1 MTKDPHFRFPLCFS
15 QQQFPSK
22 PPKDYPFS
30 TITFV
35 SQEVTIDDA
44 LQNIIEGRAVCYF
57 FHSAKQDGIIS
68 THDKTETNFLST
80 STVMYDFDDMEIS
93 MEEFIQPLPFPP
105 SFAYTTYS
113 NELDGLHSFRLAF
126 VLKDAVEG
134 VETFYCL
141 YDAIAKANGFA
152 RENRGQHG
160 GWDYLKVNQMYYGTT
175 PKASTYRSG
184 IIYCQKDFD
193 QFVSTMMKR
202 DVTQFDSAASRNKLD
217 SYVSTDTNGYAKQGS
232 YINPEFRSDFLY
244 RPFQAF
250 FRKYRDKYYSNYKSS
265 LETPLI
271 LDESRM
277 FYRYPEK
284 YYCVV
289 YNRCGKETLRWTVGQ
304 NRKKKLYRAAL
315 IMLANN
321 PLLSLENLIFNLAL
335 ELSCHYDNYDKKIS
349 RKYLLKM
356 AVKVYHNR
364 VCPWP
369 TKHGEFK
376 VNKPYWHEQ
385 GITPNEAKEIVKR
398 YLKAKKIG
406 QYINPELTLKENL
419 IILHQNGF
427 KITDKTLKEMVSR
440 GDIQIMGGKT
450 PRTSLSCCPN
460 DDTIL
465 ELIRENEK
473 TTLTKIAKALGLSKP
488 TVNRRIKAMKGKMI
502 DREGDNRTGRWII
515 LPEFQDY
522 ADHKKVDNAMV
533 TEDCS
538 IPAENANMVPQ
549 SFSGACIA
557 SWETSQF
564 SPTEQAAEIQN
575 IMDGEGCKIIA
586 DGAEQNHGQVF
597 LRQANSIVGTKSIV
611 SGAR

>member
-1 MTKDPHFRFPLCFS
+1 MFKDPHFRFPLGVS
-15 QQQFPSK
+15 QQKFASK
-22 PPKDYPFS
+22 PTEDYQVS
-30 TITFV
+30 QITFV
-35 SQEVTIDDA
+35 PQVLSIAKMLELAT
-44 LQNIIEGRAVCYF
+44 EGYAFCPLF
-57 FHSAKQDGIIS
+57 NSSNPDGIIS
-68 THDKTETNFLST
+68 TRDKSLANFQSASALF
-80 STVMYDFDDMEIS
+80 VDYDHMVIGLD
-93 MEEFIQPLPFPP
+93 EFIGKLPFPP
-105 SFAYTTYS
+105 TIAYSTYS
-113 NELDGLHSFRLAF
+113 DGKKGLHHFRLIYVFNDQITSIKAF
-126 VLKDAVEG
+126 DNLTDAVA
-134 VETFYCL
+134 L
-141 YDAIAKANGFA
+141 ANGFGKG
-152 RENRGQHG
+152 EHG
-160 GWDYLKVNQMYYGTT
+160 GWDKLKANQMYYGTT

-202 DVTQFDSAASRNKLD
+202 DVTQFDSAPSRNKLD
-217 SYVSTDTNGYAKQGS
+217 SYVSTATNGYAKQGS

-356 AVKVYHNR
+356 AVKVYNNR

-406 QYINPELTLKENL
+406 QFINPELTLKENL

-473 TTLTKIAKALGLSKP
+473 ITLTEIAKTLGVSEP
-488 TVNRRIKAMKGKMI
+488 TVNRHIKDMKGKMI
-502 DREGDNRTGRWII
+502 DREGNNRSGRWII

-522 ADHKKVDNAMV
+522 AVSKKIDNAAV
-533 TEDCS
+533 TDDCG
-538 IPAENANMVPQ
+538 ILEENVNNVSQ
-549 SFSGACIA
+549 SFSGPCLA

-564 SPTEQAAEIQN
+564 NPGERASEIQKT
-575 IMDGEGCKIIA
+575 MDGVGCKIIT
-586 DGAEQNHGQVF
+586 DGAEQNHEQVF
-597 LRQANSIVGTKSIV
+597 LGHVPMPLKNRIH
-611 SGAR
+611 RR